1 MQLKVFK
8 KAELRLKQVQQ
19 RVCHHVWGDAIGKA
33 EEETPYITEVKRNK
47 IEKQIE
53 YFPWMEGI
61 FKER

>member
-1 MQLKVFK
+1 MYG
-8 KAELRLKQVQQ
+8 
-19 RVCHHVWGDAIGKA
+19 GDAIGKA
-33 EEETPYITEVKRNK
+33 GEKTPYITEVKRNK